1 MSDSLLN
8 VILIAKRNTS
18 LSFVHALQSV
28 LHQNYA
34 PIKVLVVDANEPD
47 SLYSLGMQE
56 DLIDFPEVEYVRL
69 DPALSI
75 AAIRNQMLR
84 NAEGDYIAY
93 LSSNDIWLQ
102 GKAALQIAGLEECPE
117 AAASCSG
124 GILMDERGAELE
136 VESLL
141 EHPEEDSSLWMMN
154 NPARSPGQVIY
165 RRAAVLEEGGFD
177 EQFVN
182 FCDGDM
188 LLRLSRGKKV
198 LFPADSLCECRITS
212 ADEAYDWNDFRDG
225 QKILYKY
232 MEIFVVNRRMAQNF
246 YGRMLFLARINYMWL
261 NYFIYIYMYFVK
273 SPVRSVWM
281 FFKKTAKNFYYMVK
295 WNRRTFSVLAGKLR
309 LNRDI
314 RMIQKGK
321 LERVKAL
328 KVPCQPQE
336 DKEIPLEFS
345 SAREYNEKKS
355 LDFCFNKK
363 LKCIVIPEY
372 VTVIKKGMFYGCDNL
387 VSVEIPNTVQEIQ
400 PYAFYQCRNLRNII
414 FKEGSRLGKIGNYAF
429 TGCRMLKTMSL
440 PSNIVQIG
448 RYAFAECCS
457 LRQLSFTYLH
467 RGEERANHL
476 YPTAISKLSRY
487 AFLGCTG
494 LLSVEFGVNSILE
507 TIESGAFLGCLGLQ
521 NVVLTGRVKA
531 VGSYVFAYCRELETV
546 AIPQIDAL
554 KSIGKCAFMYC
565 ESLEYFLFPN
575 QIERISMRTF
585 YGCQSL
591 KLVKIPK
598 KVLSINHQAFAKCTS
613 LTNAIIMSGDTSIS
627 PTAFDRHTQVRI
639 REIEGNEA
647 ASAG

>member
-18 LSFVHALQSV
+18 LSFVRALQSV
-28 LHQNYA
+28 LRQTYA

-69 DPALSI
+69 DPSLSI

-84 NAEGDYIAY
+84 SAEGEYIAY

-102 GKAALQIAGLEECPE
+102 GKAALQIAGLEASPE

-136 VESLL
+136 VEPLL
-141 EHPEEDSSLWMMN
+141 EHPEEDSALWLMN

-165 RRAAVLEEGGFD
+165 RRAAVLEAGGFD

-232 MEIFVVNRRMAQNF
+232 TEIFVVNRRMAQNF

-273 SPVRSVWM
+273 SPARSVWM
-281 FFKKTAKNFYYMVK
+281 FFKRTAKNVYYTVK
-295 WNRRTFSVLAGKLR
+295 WNRRAFSMLIGKLR

-321 LERVKAL
+321 LEKVKAL
-328 KVPCQPQE
+328 KVPYEPEE
-336 DKEIPLEFS
+336 DEEIPLEFS

-363 LKCIVIPEY
+363 LKSIVIPEY

-387 VSVEIPNTVQEIQ
+387 VSVEIPNTVLEIQ
-400 PYAFYQCRNLRNII
+400 SYAFYQCQNLRHVT

-429 TGCRMLKTMSL
+429 TGCCLLKTMSL

-467 RGEERANHL
+467 NGEERSNHL
-476 YPTAISKLSRY
+476 YPTAIGKLPRY

-507 TIESGAFLGCLGLQ
+507 TIENGVFLGCSGLQ

-554 KSIGKCAFMYC
+554 KSIGKCAFMHC
-565 ESLEYFLFPN
+565 ESLDYFLFPN
-575 QIERISMRTF
+575 QIERIPMRTF

-627 PTAFDRHTQVRI
+627 PTAFDGHTQVRI
-639 REIEGNEA
+639 PEIEGNEA